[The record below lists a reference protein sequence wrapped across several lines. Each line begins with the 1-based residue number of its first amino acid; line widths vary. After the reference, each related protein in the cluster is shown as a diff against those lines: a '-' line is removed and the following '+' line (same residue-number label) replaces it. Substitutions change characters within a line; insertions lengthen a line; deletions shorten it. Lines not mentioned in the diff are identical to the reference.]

1 MFFSVELYNS
11 IENVTCSILLVE
23 GGESDTDV
31 LCGLE
36 PSRRFSLWAYNLK
49 NIIVIKFCHN
59 SSKVVGKSNYKDNT
73 TITMFGGWI
82 FEHSTFYFVVFFLLL
97 KTNLYGKK
105 KKVNTE
111 LDLCRTMMG

>member
-49 NIIVIKFCHN
+49 NLIVIKFCHN
-59 SSKVVGKSNYKDNT
+59 SSKVVGK
-73 TITMFGGWI
+73 
-82 FEHSTFYFVVFFLLL
+82 
-97 KTNLYGKK
+97 
-105 KKVNTE
+105 
-111 LDLCRTMMG
+111 